1 MVLCCPRTCYTRM
14 VYKKVNLTGSSTE
27 SWEDAAMQAV
37 DRAETTLEN
46 VRWVEVQSK
55 GIELASV
62 DEPEYQTEVEIA
74 FEVE

>member
-1 MVLCCPRTCYTRM
+1 M

-37 DRAETTLEN
+37 ERAETTLEN
-46 VRWVEVQSK
+46 VKWVEVQGR

-62 DEPEYQTEVEIA
+62 DEPEFQTEVEVA
-74 FEVE
+74 FELE

>member
-1 MVLCCPRTCYTRM
+1 M
-14 VYKKVNLTGSSTE
+14 VYKKVNLTGGSTE
-27 SWEDAAMQAV
+27 SWEDAAMNAV

-46 VRWVEVQSK
+46 VKWVEVKNK

-62 DEPEYQTEVEIA
+62 NEPEYQTEVEIA

>member
-1 MVLCCPRTCYTRM
+1 M

-27 SWEDAAMQAV
+27 SWEDAAMEAV
-37 DRAETTLEN
+37 DRAEATLEN
-46 VRWVEVQSK
+46 VKWVEVQGS

-62 DEPEYQTEVEIA
+62 EEPEYQTEVEIA

>member
-1 MVLCCPRTCYTRM
+1 M

-27 SWEDAAMQAV
+27 SWEEAAMEAV
-37 DRAETTLEN
+37 ERAETTLEN
-46 VRWVEVQSK
+46 VKWVEVQEK
-55 GIELASV
+55 GIEIASV